1 MRSCGFLATPLPIS
15 MQTQCAVC
23 FSFFSLPVQ
32 GLYSVTVISG
42 PALVTFSLSH
52 LGEKMQK
59 TTILPKMTLAAEGQ
73 RSTVLHLPMFC
84 AQTRSAELQERGDKN
99 MPTCG
104 KSWQNLEDL
113 KPLFTVR
120 LDQSATPHRG
130 TGQVPKH
137 QAELVSLDR
146 DTLTLPKEFR
156 FAHRHSQKNLN
167 CCFRVVSSPRE
178 ETVWRAKPIL
188 GTNFN

>member
-1 MRSCGFLATPLPIS
+1 MHFEILWFPSNSSPIS

-59 TTILPKMTLAAEGQ
+59 TMISPRMTFAAEGQ
-73 RSTVLHLPMFC
+73 RSTVLHSPIFC
-84 AQTRSAELQERGDKN
+84 AQTRSAELQDRGDKN

-104 KSWQNLEDL
+104 KNWQNLEDL
-113 KPLFTVR
+113 KPFFTVR
-120 LDQSATPHRG
+120 LDQSATPHTG
-130 TGQVPKH
+130 TGQVPKS
-137 QAELVSLDR
+137 QAELV
-146 DTLTLPKEFR
+146 
-156 FAHRHSQKNLN
+156 
-167 CCFRVVSSPRE
+167 
-178 ETVWRAKPIL
+178 
-188 GTNFN
+188 